1 MEKMIVF
8 IIENTF
14 FLAFLVGVIFFIAS
28 FISLKFP
35 PKKINYLYGYR
46 TNSSMKSQEIWN
58 FSQRFSSFAMM
69 KSSVVLILLS
79 LTNFFFQLDEK
90 FQLII
95 GLGLVI
101 LATIFVF
108 VSTEKAIK
116 KNFTN
121 S

>member
-1 MEKMIVF
+1 
-8 IIENTF
+8 
-14 FLAFLVGVIFFIAS
+14 
-28 FISLKFP
+28 
-35 PKKINYLYGYR
+35 
-46 TNSSMKSQEIWN
+46 MKNQEIWN

-95 GLGLVI
+95 GLGLII
-101 LATIFVF
+101 LATMFVF

>member
-1 MEKMIVF
+1 M
-8 IIENTF
+8 
-14 FLAFLVGVIFFIAS
+14 
-28 FISLKFP
+28 
-35 PKKINYLYGYR
+35 
-46 TNSSMKSQEIWN
+46 
-58 FSQRFSSFAMM
+58 
-69 KSSVVLILLS
+69 LS